1 MTTTTALSQLL
12 AIMQNLRDPTH
23 GCDWDRKQTL
33 QSLTAYTLEEVYEVI
48 DAIERGDFVQLRD
61 ELGDLLFQVVF
72 YAQIANE
79 EGHFDFGDVAQAIA
93 AKLLHRH
100 PHVFPDGT
108 VQSFGSATLALDAET
123 VAIRWEQ
130 IKNRERELKAARTP
144 TGAVPSV
151 LDDVPGTL
159 PAMERGRKL
168 QKRAASLGFDW
179 QEPMPV
185 LAKLREEIAEL
196 EAEMLRND
204 KAAMQAEFGDVL
216 FSCVNLARHL
226 DIDPETA
233 LRAANQKFEQR
244 FRGMEALA
252 AARDLRLQSLDME
265 ALDDLWNEIKA
276 GQGNKSA

>member
-12 AIMQNLRDPTH
+12 TIMQNLRDATH

-108 VQSFGSATLALDAET
+108 V
-123 VAIRWEQ
+123 
-130 IKNRERELKAARTP
+130 
-144 TGAVPSV
+144 
-151 LDDVPGTL
+151 
-159 PAMERGRKL
+159 
-168 QKRAASLGFDW
+168 
-179 QEPMPV
+179 
-185 LAKLREEIAEL
+185 
-196 EAEMLRND
+196 
-204 KAAMQAEFGDVL
+204 
-216 FSCVNLARHL
+216 
-226 DIDPETA
+226 
-233 LRAANQKFEQR
+233 
-244 FRGMEALA
+244 
-252 AARDLRLQSLDME
+252 
-265 ALDDLWNEIKA
+265 
-276 GQGNKSA
+276 

>member
-1 MTTTTALSQLL
+1 M
-12 AIMQNLRDPTH
+12 
-23 GCDWDRKQTL
+23 
-33 QSLTAYTLEEVYEVI
+33 
-48 DAIERGDFVQLRD
+48 
-61 ELGDLLFQVVF
+61 
-72 YAQIANE
+72 
-79 EGHFDFGDVAQAIA
+79 
-93 AKLLHRH
+93 
-100 PHVFPDGT
+100 
-108 VQSFGSATLALDAET
+108 
-123 VAIRWEQ
+123 AIRWEQ

-204 KAAMQAEFGDVL
+204 KAAMQVEFGDVL

-276 GQGNKSA
+276 GSGNKSA

>member
-1 MTTTTALSQLL
+1 M
-12 AIMQNLRDPTH
+12 
-23 GCDWDRKQTL
+23 
-33 QSLTAYTLEEVYEVI
+33 
-48 DAIERGDFVQLRD
+48 
-61 ELGDLLFQVVF
+61 
-72 YAQIANE
+72 
-79 EGHFDFGDVAQAIA
+79 
-93 AKLLHRH
+93 
-100 PHVFPDGT
+100 
-108 VQSFGSATLALDAET
+108 
-123 VAIRWEQ
+123 
-130 IKNRERELKAARTP
+130 
-144 TGAVPSV
+144 
-151 LDDVPGTL
+151 
-159 PAMERGRKL
+159 
-168 QKRAASLGFDW
+168 
-179 QEPMPV
+179 

-276 GQGNKSA
+276 AQGNKSA

>member
-1 MTTTTALSQLL
+1 MTNTTALSQLL
-12 AIMQNLRDPTH
+12 TIMQNLRDATY

-33 QSLTAYTLEEVYEVI
+33 ASLTAFTLEEVYEVI
-48 DAIERGDFVQLRD
+48 DAVERGDFGQLRD

-72 YAQIANE
+72 YAQIAQE
-79 EGHFDFGDVAQAIA
+79 LGQFDFGDVAQAIA

-100 PHVFPDGT
+100 PHVFPDGSL
-108 VQSFGSATLALDAET
+108 QSFGSATLALDAET

-144 TGAVPSV
+144 TGAIPSV

-159 PAMERGRKL
+159 PALERGRKL

-179 QEPMPV
+179 QDPLPV
-185 LAKLREEIAEL
+185 LAKLREEVAEL

-226 DIDPETA
+226 NIDPETA
-233 LRAANQKFEQR
+233 LRAANHKFEQR
-244 FRGMEALA
+244 FRAMEALC
-252 AARDLRLQSLDME
+252 AARNLPLQSQDME
-265 ALDDLWNEIKA
+265 ALDNLWNEIKA
-276 GQGNKSA
+276 AQSSNKA